1 MPPRPRSSRDGA
13 GRSGP
18 LRADVGRNRFRRL
31 VAAALVAG
39 LALAWARV
47 VHANPAGPDEGPMDG
62 YWPPWIAI
70 LILGIVIGVAIG
82 ILRSM
87 AASARRV
94 DLRRPPARSPDRPAD
109 DPPPG

>member
-1 MPPRPRSSRDGA
+1 M
-13 GRSGP
+13 
-18 LRADVGRNRFRRL
+18 GRNRYRRL

-39 LALAWARV
+39 LALASARV
-47 VHANPAGPDEGPMDG
+47 VHANPAGPDDGGPVSARWRDWMVV
-62 YWPPWIAI
+62 
-70 LILGIVIGVAIG
+70 LVLGVVIGGSIA

-94 DLRRPPARSPDRPAD
+94 DLRRPPARSPDRPTD